1 MRRRLG
7 VFVMLE
13 QKRLTPMWVDDT
25 VQRQGGRKWMG
36 RWVMIGLPHQKYI
49 VRKEEGAGRVKK

>member
-1 MRRRLG
+1 
-7 VFVMLE
+7 MLE